1 VISGCG
7 NEWRSRFS
15 VGATFTLQLPS
26 PSAHSCNR
34 FLSTTKTI
42 ITNSTR
48 LVLQNGFYKTMDPCC
63 CDDRCGLVESVPTN
77 LLRVGYEERPP
88 VANCVNRGK
97 PDSAS
102 RASRVAR
109 FSSNVFNRNC
119 KRFPDDVHRPI
130 LAVVSSIRHGDFAR
144 GELARATRQTIRRK
158 TRARDASATNAVG
171 ADRESGYVRLAAD
184 LITAGRPSGE

>member
-1 VISGCG
+1 MALVA
-7 NEWRSRFS
+7 E
-15 VGATFTLQLPS
+15 VLTLLQ
-26 PSAHSCNR
+26 R

-42 ITNSTR
+42 ITKSTR

-97 PDSAS
+97 MDSAI

-109 FSSNVFNRNC
+109 FSSKVFNRNC

-130 LAVVSSIRHGDFAR
+130 
-144 GELARATRQTIRRK
+144 
-158 TRARDASATNAVG
+158 
-171 ADRESGYVRLAAD
+171 
-184 LITAGRPSGE
+184 